1 MVSQRRR
8 VETRTR
14 NIDTNNP
21 IELQLWKLA
30 DLLLPVTEVTNIV
43 FTDQQLAVDELR
55 LRVKAA
61 RLELES
67 LRREKALLM
76 TTLNG
81 KR

>member
-1 MVSQRRR
+1 M
-8 VETRTR
+8 ETRTR